1 MNTKTE
7 NEMQWCNTHHQQL
20 IKVLI
25 VGKEGS
31 ANGERKQNINFTDV
45 RKSTTS
51 DKLLMCMQP
60 DLIGFWWEEWWGY
73 SF

>member
-7 NEMQWCNTHHQQL
+7 NEMQWCNTDHQQS

-31 ANGERKQNINFTDV
+31 ASGERTQNINFTEV
-45 RKSTTS
+45 KKSTTS
-51 DKLLMCMQP
+51 D
-60 DLIGFWWEEWWGY
+60 I
-73 SF
+73 SH